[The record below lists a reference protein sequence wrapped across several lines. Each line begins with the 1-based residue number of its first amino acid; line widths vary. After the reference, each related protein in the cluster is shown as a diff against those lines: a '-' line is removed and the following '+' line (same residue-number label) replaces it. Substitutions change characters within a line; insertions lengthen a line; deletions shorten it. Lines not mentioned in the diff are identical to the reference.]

1 LDVAHSTRRAWPLAL
16 KLPLLMTGLLAVL
29 LATTLALTYVT
40 LTRSAMATAEERLQR
55 AGDQLGS
62 LLVGSVAQRRA
73 QLTRAGRD
81 GNLARALL
89 RARASG
95 ADGEAVDDTS
105 PEVTA
110 ARASLERLMTGVG
123 DGLAAELWTDDGRR
137 VASVGPDIPP
147 GDLPRSPDAGSSD
160 RPHPLVSLAPARGF
174 DSLGGFDAIRQSDSL
189 YLGEL
194 YVADGSAY
202 FWAVVPIAAR
212 GERLGHLLRQFRI
225 ARGERVDETIR
236 ALTSADVSTYYRSL
250 DGSPWVTISGDTASA
265 PVRRDSADGRL
276 VVSRPGVGDLL
287 AMETPILGTQLVLV
301 MERPV
306 RSVLAAPRASV
317 RQLAIVSLA
326 LLIVGG
332 GASWLVSRRITRPLV
347 ALTGAA
353 EALGRGDYGARVA
366 ATGDDELVRL
376 ADSFNRMVSEVGTA
390 HAELEV
396 QTEEAQA
403 TAEMLDRSNGEL
415 AAALADLEERETQF
429 RVLADTIP
437 HLSWMAHADG
447 SIFWCNDRWHSYT
460 GASPDEVADWGW
472 RSVADRAM
480 LQAAEERWQSC
491 ITAGTSFEME
501 LPLRRADGHVRWF
514 LTRARPVHDAEGR
527 VVRWFGTDTDIQAL
541 REAREAAESARADA
555 ELARAQAESA
565 NRAKSEFLAVM
576 SHELRTPLNAIGGYT
591 ELLEL
596 GLRGPVTD
604 AQRHDL
610 DRIRTNQQHLLGLIG
625 GVLDLSRI
633 EAGRVSYDLAAV
645 PLDEFLAGL
654 NGLVEPQAAAKSLT
668 LAYVPCAP
676 GLAVCADRE
685 KLRQILLNLLSNA
698 IRYTPPGGR
707 IAIAGE
713 AIGNGQVAITVR
725 DTGIGIAPEAMEQVF
740 QPFVQLDRSLTRI
753 REGVGL
759 GLAISLDLARGMA
772 GELSATSMAGEG
784 SCFTLRL
791 PEA

>member
-1 LDVAHSTRRAWPLAL
+1 MTRRAWPLAL

-29 LATTLALTYVT
+29 LAATLALTYVT
-40 LTRSAMATAEERLQR
+40 LTRSAMVTAEERLHR
-55 AGDQLGS
+55 AGDQLSS
-62 LLVGSVAQRRA
+62 LAANSVGQRRA
-73 QLTRAGRD
+73 QLSRATSDSTLR
-81 GNLARALL
+81 LALL
-89 RARASG
+89 AQAATAEDRVT
-95 ADGEAVDDTS
+95 EVPS
-105 PEVTA
+105 PALTA
-110 ARASLERLMTGVG
+110 ARASLQRLISAGDDGVTV
-123 DGLAAELWTDDGRR
+123 ELWSEDGRR
-137 VASVGPDIPP
+137 VAFAGRDI
-147 GDLPRSPDAGSSD
+147 RSGELSRPPDAETQD
-160 RPHPLVSLAPARGF
+160 PAVPARGF
-174 DSLGGFDAIRQSDSL
+174 DTLGGFDAVRQSDSP
-189 YLGEL
+189 YVGGL
-194 YVADGSAY
+194 YVADSSAY
-202 FWAVVPIAAR
+202 FWAVAPVRAG
-212 GERLGHLLRQFRI
+212 GERLGYLLRQFRI
-225 ARGERVDETIR
+225 ARSERADDAIR
-236 ALTSADVSTYYRSL
+236 ALTSSDVSTYYR
-250 DGSPWVTISGDTASA
+250 DTGGTPWVTVSGDTASA
-265 PVRRDSADGRL
+265 PASRDSVEDRL
-276 VVSRPGVGDLL
+276 IVSRPGVGDLL
-287 AMETPILGTQLVLV
+287 AVEAPIMGTRLVLV
-301 MERPV
+301 MEHPV

-317 RQLAIVSLA
+317 RQLAMVSLV
-326 LLIVGG
+326 LLVIGG
-332 GASWLVSRRITRPLV
+332 VASWLVSRRITRPLV

-353 EALGRGDYGARVA
+353 EALGGGDYGARVV

-376 ADSFNRMVSEVGTA
+376 ANSFNRMVSEVGTA

-403 TAEMLDRSNGEL
+403 TAEELDRSNGEL

-437 HLSWMAHADG
+437 HLSWMAGADG

-460 GASPDEVADWGW
+460 GASPDEVRRWGW
-472 RSVADRAM
+472 RSVDAPQMRAA
-480 LQAAEERWQSC
+480 AAERWRSC
-491 ITAGTSFEME
+491 ITDGTPFEME

-527 VVRWFGTDTDIQAL
+527 VARWFGTDTDIQAL
-541 REAREAAESARADA
+541 REAREGAESARADA

-604 AQRHDL
+604 TQRHDL
-610 DRIRTNQQHLLGLIG
+610 DRIRTNQQHLLGLIS

-654 NGLVEPQAAAKSLT
+654 NSLVEPQAAAKSLT
-668 LAYVPCAP
+668 LAYVPCAL

-707 IAIAGE
+707 IEIAG
-713 AIGNGQVAITVR
+713 AAAGDGQVEITVR
-725 DTGIGIAPEAMEQVF
+725 DTGIGIAPEAIEQIF
-740 QPFVQLDRSLTRI
+740 QPFVQLDRSLTRV

-759 GLAISLDLARGMA
+759 GLAISLDLARGMS
-772 GELSATSMAGEG
+772 GELSAASSAGEG
-784 SCFTLRL
+784 SCFTLRI
-791 PEA
+791 PAA